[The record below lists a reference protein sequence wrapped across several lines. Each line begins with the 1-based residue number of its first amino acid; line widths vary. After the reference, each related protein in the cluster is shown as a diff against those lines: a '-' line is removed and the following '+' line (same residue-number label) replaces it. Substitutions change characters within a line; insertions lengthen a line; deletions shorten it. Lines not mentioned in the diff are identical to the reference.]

1 MIVTFVE
8 WPPTN
13 ALLPN
18 RPLRRT
24 IDINPAPDPM
34 RAEARTEA
42 GHASAAQQ
50 DAKQPALLD

>member
-1 MIVTFVE
+1 MAVSSDTAHGRARLIRATA
-8 WPPTN
+8 PT
-13 ALLPN
+13 L
-18 RPLRRT
+18 
-24 IDINPAPDPM
+24 DPM

>member
-1 MIVTFVE
+1 MTFVE